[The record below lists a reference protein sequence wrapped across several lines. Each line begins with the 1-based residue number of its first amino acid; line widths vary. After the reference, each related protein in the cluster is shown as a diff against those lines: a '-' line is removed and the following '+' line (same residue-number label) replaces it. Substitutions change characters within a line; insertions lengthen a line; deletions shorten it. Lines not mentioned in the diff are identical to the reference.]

1 MHQITTD
8 IANHFQKAGLKFAQK
23 EAGELSYL
31 ELGFG
36 LKGVNLTIRV
46 LSSGEDQIKI
56 QSSDFANFKTDRL
69 AVAYEVANQLNNRF
83 KYVKFRIDP
92 DDGAISCDH
101 DVPSSVINAG
111 QGPKAA
117 EEIVYRMANI
127 VETAYPDIMKRI
139 WG

>member
-1 MHQITTD
+1 MYQITTN
-8 IANHFQKAGLKFAQK
+8 IANHFQQAGLKFAQK
-23 EAGELSYL
+23 EAGQLSYL

-56 QSSDFANFKTDRL
+56 QSSDFANFKADAL

-101 DVPSSVINAG
+101 DVPAAVIKAG
-111 QGPKAA
+111 QGPAAA